1 MDYITADWHLRHGNI
16 LKHSK
21 RVIFLNEHERK
32 VVESG
37 DKFDIQNLK
46 ISRESSDRMNDA
58 IIDNVNKIVNQ
69 NDRLWHLGDFAW
81 SDRNSSIADTVRT
94 WRYYRDKLHCKNVF
108 IVWGNHDPRADST
121 ARHEISKLFNGWYDL
136 INTKVD
142 GQKVVLSHYAMAI
155 WDGRHHGSW
164 HCYGH
169 SHSNAEAW
177 LDEIMPGRFSMDCG
191 IDNAY
196 KLLGAYRPFSWTEI
210 RDIMAKR
217 PGFGL
222 LGTDRYHHRED

>member
-1 MDYITADWHLRHGNI
+1 MDFITADWHLRHGNI

-21 RVIFLNEHERK
+21 RVIFLNDSERK
-32 VVESG
+32 IVESG
-37 DKFDIQNLK
+37 DKFTIQNLR
-46 ISRESSDRMNDA
+46 ISRESSDRMNDV

-69 NDRLWHLGDFAW
+69 NDRLWILGDLVW
-81 SDRNSSIADTVRT
+81 CRSSSISETVKT
-94 WRYYRDKLHCKNVF
+94 WRYYREKINCLQVF
-108 IVWGNHDPRADST
+108 IIWGNHDPKVDSDSRRLI
-121 ARHEISKLFNGWYDL
+121 AEKFSGCYDL
-136 INTKVD
+136 INTKID
-142 GQKVVLSHYAMAI
+142 GQKVILSHYAMAI

-164 HCYGH
+164 HLYGH
-169 SHSNAEAW
+169 SHAGAEKW

-210 RDIMAKR
+210 RGIMAKR

-222 LGTDRYHHRED
+222 LGQDGYHHKED